1 MKYLILILGL
11 CFYIQIQAQQ
21 KSESQRP
28 PWMRG
33 DLPIQTNHSYWFKQ
47 MYGEGKTLSEARQNA
62 TLALLGDLMK
72 AKGFT
77 VSGNELEQILSSDS
91 NKEYN
96 ERTLRDY
103 SYNIEYDQQKI
114 SFQVADE
121 YWELLN
127 GNYVCYILYEV
138 ANDPKFVRFETVT
151 YTTKYG
157 ASALLRSVIVPGWGQ
172 MHKRQKAKGIA
183 ILGTEIAS
191 ISGIVIS
198 QNLHKSY
205 QNKTKKEQDSKLRQS
220 YQNKS
225 NTWGNMRNGFIV
237 AASAIYIYNIIDVL
251 ASKGA
256 KRYSNQRSITFSP
269 FIDEKTNYGISLAVK
284 F

>member
-96 ERTLRDY
+96 ETTLRDY

-121 YWELLN
+121 YWEL
-127 GNYVCYILYEV
+127 CTI
-138 ANDPKFVRFETVT
+138 
-151 YTTKYG
+151 
-157 ASALLRSVIVPGWGQ
+157 
-172 MHKRQKAKGIA
+172 
-183 ILGTEIAS
+183 
-191 ISGIVIS
+191 
-198 QNLHKSY
+198 
-205 QNKTKKEQDSKLRQS
+205 
-220 YQNKS
+220 
-225 NTWGNMRNGFIV
+225 
-237 AASAIYIYNIIDVL
+237 
-251 ASKGA
+251 
-256 KRYSNQRSITFSP
+256 
-269 FIDEKTNYGISLAVK
+269 
-284 F
+284 